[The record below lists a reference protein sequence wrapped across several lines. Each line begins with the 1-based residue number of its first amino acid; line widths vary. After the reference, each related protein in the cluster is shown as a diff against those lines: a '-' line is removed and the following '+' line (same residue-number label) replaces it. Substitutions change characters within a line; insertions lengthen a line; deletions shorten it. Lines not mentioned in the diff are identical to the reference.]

1 MAVESGWE
9 LHVGGAAGLHV
20 RPTDLLCKVATE
32 QGVIEHCL
40 AFLQLY
46 REEARYLER
55 AAPGSGRVGLDH
67 VKSRIVDDPGAAASW
82 RPASGTPRPPP
93 RSTPGLS
100 A

>member
-9 LHVGGAAGLHV
+9 LRAGAAGLHV

-55 AAPGSGRVGLDH
+55 AAPGSG
-67 VKSRIVDDPGAAASW
+67 
-82 RPASGTPRPPP
+82 ASGSIT
-93 RSTPGLS
+93 
-100 A
+100 